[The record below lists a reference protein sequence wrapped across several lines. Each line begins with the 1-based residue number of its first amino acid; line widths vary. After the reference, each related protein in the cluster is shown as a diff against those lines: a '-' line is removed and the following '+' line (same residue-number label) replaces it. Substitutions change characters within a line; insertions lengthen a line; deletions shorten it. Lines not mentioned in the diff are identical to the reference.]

1 MKEMD
6 MTQESWDKKKIIFA
20 IIIIIFI
27 FAGGFALKNLLL
39 SKSGSLNLNPKN
51 FSLENVKGISTKKD
65 ESVNKDQRN
74 SISFPSASG
83 LQTNLQQKIDSIKQE
98 VNNLKIE
105 DVASSSPQIQKVV
118 DDIKSLESYPK
129 NQAKEM
135 CQKVCNSF

>member
-6 MTQESWDKKKIIFA
+6 MAQESWDKKKIIFA
-20 IIIIIFI
+20 ITIILFI
-27 FAGGFALKNLLL
+27 LAGGFILKNLLL
-39 SKSGSLNLNPKN
+39 GKGESLNLNPKN
-51 FSLENVKGISTKKD
+51 FSLESVKGLSTKK
-65 ESVNKDQRN
+65 EEPVKENKEN
-74 SISFPSASG
+74 SISLPSASS

-98 VNNLKIE
+98 VNSLKIE
-105 DVASSSPQIQKVV
+105 DVASSSPQIQKIV